1 MGDIIRVKR
10 GNEADLPSL
19 VQGEFGLTLDTE
31 KLYVGLPSGN
41 VLVNPDPASL
51 NDLEVLRKIYGGVTT
66 VSNIAVT
73 TDATFDY
80 TVGKWVFFKADVNI
94 SAPATISIDGGL
106 SLTAKDSSGVAVDIT
121 ANKVYLCSLDNNG
134 TDFFQLASGNGG
146 GGAIQY
152 GTPVYNKEIV
162 ASATNERVNV
172 TGAGLLKSITP
183 NQPTGTWNF
192 YFEIDGIRYPSDPT
206 KVYSLRLNRDV
217 ILDIPYS
224 ASLKVYSNTDD
235 ILCCYTND
243 GALRG
248 SSLASTWGG
257 GLTSVLNVNGAGR
270 INCFLPNGFCN
281 FLIDGEIFFNALPIT
296 DGYGMNTLQGGLY
309 VDFEFSTNFQIY
321 SEDADQAV
329 QYQLFT

>member
-106 SLTAKDSSGVAVDIT
+106 SLTAI
-121 ANKVYLCSLDNNG
+121 
-134 TDFFQLASGNGG
+134 
-146 GGAIQY
+146 
-152 GTPVYNKEIV
+152 
-162 ASATNERVNV
+162 
-172 TGAGLLKSITP
+172 
-183 NQPTGTWNF
+183 
-192 YFEIDGIRYPSDPT
+192 
-206 KVYSLRLNRDV
+206 
-217 ILDIPYS
+217 
-224 ASLKVYSNTDD
+224 
-235 ILCCYTND
+235 
-243 GALRG
+243 
-248 SSLASTWGG
+248 
-257 GLTSVLNVNGAGR
+257 
-270 INCFLPNGFCN
+270 
-281 FLIDGEIFFNALPIT
+281 
-296 DGYGMNTLQGGLY
+296 
-309 VDFEFSTNFQIY
+309 
-321 SEDADQAV
+321 
-329 QYQLFT
+329 